1 MFGWV
6 RRTFGR
12 TASKTAGKEVTQEV
26 GQKAGKNVAQQT
38 SADVGESSAV
48 KTGLM
53 GAGAV
58 GLLLYPEEI
67 AGKIGSTV
75 GAGLGGVGKGV
86 TSELF
91 DSPVML
97 GVGLLMVGGIFYV
110 VFK

>member
-26 GQKAGKNVAQQT
+26 GQKAGKGVAQQT
-38 SADVGESSAV
+38 SAEVGESSTLRKIAP
-48 KTGLM
+48 L
-53 GAGAV
+53 AAV
-58 GLLLYPEEI
+58 GGVIVWGDDVAEGIGKGIGSGI
-67 AGKIGSTV
+67 AGVGSVV
-75 GAGLGGVGKGV
+75 GSV
-86 TSELF
+86 F

>member
-12 TASKTAGKEVTQEV
+12 TASKTAGKEVTEEV

-38 SADVGESSAV
+38 STDVGESSALRTLAPV
-48 KTGLM
+48 
-53 GAGAV
+53 AAV
-58 GLLLYPEEI
+58 GGIALFHDEILEEI
-67 AGKIGSTV
+67 GGGIGSF
-75 GAGLGGVGKGV
+75 GKGV

-91 DSPVML
+91 DSPLML